1 MQPLIAL
8 LTDFGTR
15 DHYVGVMKG
24 VMKTLCPNADF
35 IDITHDIPPQDV
47 QAAAF
52 VLLNNYFFFPPGT
65 VFLVVVDPGVG
76 TARRPIA
83 VRTSEYAFIAP
94 DNGVLSWCLQEQNVQ
109 EAVEVKPS
117 REITELAGQL
127 STTFHGRDVFA
138 PAAANL
144 AAATPIEDLGA
155 SINDDWA
162 ELAMPAVRVDGQRIH
177 GEVLYIDHFGN
188 IVTNIG
194 QLLWHASNML
204 LLRPRFNIDV
214 PNLLIPAKSEVHI
227 AGKTIHPLSKTYGT
241 SAPGDWVALVGSSNF
256 LEVAV
261 NQGSAAQQLGVRA
274 GDEVVL
280 EGVLKENI

>member
-1 MQPLIAL
+1 MPIAL

-15 DHYVGVMKG
+15 DHYVGVMKA
-24 VMKTLCPNADF
+24 VMKTIHPTADF

-52 VLLNNYFFFPPGT
+52 VLMNTYFFFPPGT

-83 VRTSEYAFIAP
+83 VQTSDYAFIAP
-94 DNGVLSWCLQEQNVQ
+94 DNGVLSWCLQEQSTQ
-109 EAVEVKPS
+109 AAVKIRPS
-117 REITELAGQL
+117 TEITELAGQL

-138 PAAANL
+138 PAAAAI
-144 AAATPIEDLGA
+144 AAGTAVADMGT
-155 SINDDWA
+155 SINDEWGD
-162 ELAMPAVRVDGQRIH
+162 LAMPALRVDGQRVH
-177 GEVLYIDHFGN
+177 GAVLYIDHFGN

-204 LLRPRFNIDV
+204 MLRPRFNIDV
-214 PNLLIPAKSEVHI
+214 PNLLVPAQSQVHI
-227 AGKTIHPLSKTYGT
+227 AGQSVRPLSKTY
-241 SAPGDWVALVGSSNF
+241 SNSDPGKLVALVGSSSY

-261 NQGSAAQQLGVRA
+261 NQGSGAAQLNVRP